1 MNVYDQAHSLARA
14 LKQSEEYQ
22 ELLKAKKKLDSDPK
36 HKEMLLDFRRYQ
48 WDAQKAR
55 VMGEELD
62 EVTQRRFQQL
72 AELVGINPIVQEY
85 LGAEYRFGQIMV
97 DLHKILASALAE
109 WFESTVGVFEDQED
123 QKE

>member
-1 MNVYDQAHSLARA
+1 MNVYDHAHTLARA

-22 ELLKAKKKLDSDPK
+22 GLLEAKKKLEADPK
-36 HKEMLLDFRRYQ
+36 NKEMLLDFRRCQ

-55 VMGEELD
+55 ALGEEVD

-72 AELVGINPIVQEY
+72 AELVGANPVVQAY

-97 DLHKILASALAE
+97 DLQKILAGALAE
-109 WFESTVGVFEDQED
+109 WFESNAEVFGD